1 MKKSSRGACQLPHV
15 GSRLPVCHSGAASG
29 ARFRGSCRS
38 VPSGGVVVAVGCACP
53 SCLCPAGAR
62 FARPPVLCC
71 PVGYGLLVP
80 QFDWLLSVAHVGR
93 FGVYR
98 HLTDVDSCPVVFSRP
113 LSPLVIPPAPSAV
126 RVSTHR
132 TAISAASTTAP
143 PHCLWGW
150 SHRDPCGVV
159 PDCRSRIV
167 AEDRQHH
174 AQPGGERT

>member
-1 MKKSSRGACQLPHV
+1 MKSSRGACQLPHV

-71 PVGYGLLVP
+71 PVGCGLLVP
-80 QFDWLLSVAHVGR
+80 QCDWLLSVAHVGR

-113 LSPLVIPPAPSAV
+113 LSPLVIPSAPSAV

-132 TAISAASTTAP
+132 TTICSQHHRATALP
-143 PHCLWGW
+143 L
-150 SHRDPCGVV
+150 GVV
-159 PDCRSRIV
+159 AQRSMWGR
-167 AEDRQHH
+167 ARL
-174 AQPGGERT
+174 P